1 MCAKS
6 KKILLSESRLDL
18 LLEYEIERRLY
29 PFARKI
35 YNDVVNDSQSGEEYL
50 RYEPNEL
57 AQYGINASNGLYI
70 RFVHLGA
77 DGKNFASY
85 WTDGYGKF
93 TISVNIDNIQRN
105 GSQVM
110 SKICHEL
117 AHVIK
122 DSQNDRNVSTYD
134 GGESGAG
141 GYAKNLVYL
150 YSEHEMN
157 ARAQETISY
166 VYHNPRTFLDLINRS
181 LNGDNLYIDKVT
193 EQALD
198 MMSGITEFYVM
209 NDYLNY
215 IKSRDSYEQR
225 YDSVIR
231 MLSTDKNGFVDS
243 VFEDVFNGKIRD
255 KEEYER
261 AKEALIE
268 SMLKKNHEFYDFIF
282 ISARK
287 ILAKFVQMFFQGGS
301 QSQQRGQQQTNG
313 QQNNSQ
319 NTNFNNNNVYSKNN
333 GVNNNMQQ

>member
-1 MCAKS
+1 MCANS

-93 TISVNIDNIQRN
+93 TISVNVDNIKRN
-105 GSQVM
+105 GAQVM

-117 AHVIK
+117 AHVIR
-122 DSQNDRNVSTYD
+122 DSQNDRNVSTYN
-134 GGESGAG
+134 GGESVAG
-141 GYAKNLVYL
+141 GYARNLVYL

-166 VYHNPRTFLDLINRS
+166 VYHNPRTFLDLINKS

-215 IKSRDSYEQR
+215 IKNRDSYEQR

-261 AKEALIE
+261 VKEALMD
-268 SMLKKNHEFYDFIF
+268 SMLKKNYEFYDFIF
-282 ISARK
+282 ISVRK
-287 ILAKFVQMFFQGGS
+287 ILAKFVQMFFQN
-301 QSQQRGQQQTNG
+301 GQQQR
-313 QQNNSQ
+313 
-319 NTNFNNNNVYSKNN
+319 NNNNTVQNNN
-333 GVNNNMQQ
+333 GVENNNAQQG